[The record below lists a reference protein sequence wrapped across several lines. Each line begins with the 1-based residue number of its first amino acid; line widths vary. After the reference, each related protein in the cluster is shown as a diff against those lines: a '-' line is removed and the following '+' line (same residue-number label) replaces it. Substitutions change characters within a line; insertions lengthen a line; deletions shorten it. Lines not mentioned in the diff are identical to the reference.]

1 MNRWL
6 GQGIAALV
14 IVCGAAFAGGLDFGL
29 SVRNGPN
36 GSFMGYLGLYL
47 DGSPIDFRTQL
58 VFGAPQGLFL
68 TGEVLYP
75 IPVYVL
81 LKPYLGGGLALGLS
95 AYTADSE
102 LRLRFGGSFYGI
114 LTAGVQFPDRGYKPY
129 VEVSQYIGG
138 DVFTRF
144 TVGFI
149 ADLF

>member
-1 MNRWL
+1 MGKWL
-6 GQGIAALV
+6 GRIAALLV
-14 IVCGAAFAGGLDFGL
+14 IVCGMSLASGLDFGL

-36 GSFMGYLGLYL
+36 GSFMGHLGLYL
-47 DGSPIDFRTQL
+47 EGSPLDFRSQL

-68 TGEVLYP
+68 SGEVLYT

-81 LKPYLGGGLALGLS
+81 LQPYLGGGLALGLS
-95 AYTADSE
+95 AYAADSE
-102 LRLRFGGSFYGI
+102 LRLRFGGSVYGI

-129 VEVSQYIGG
+129 VEVSQYIGS
-138 DVFTRF
+138 DIFTRF